1 MLERW
6 KSDFE
11 NLLNQNSDQVIV
23 NNDNINENSYDA
35 TILNE
40 TITREEIAKAVEPAK
55 LRNACGIDEIHA
67 EVLINSTAIEFLYI
81 ICNGC
86 FERGKVPGQW
96 TSGIIKPIFKSGSDD
111 KEYPLN
117 YRGITLIAVPSKIY

>member
-1 MLERW
+1 VLERW

-40 TITREEIAKAVEPAK
+40 TITREEIAKAVEHAK

-86 FERGKVPGQW
+86 FERGTVPGQW
-96 TSGIIKPIFKSGSDD
+96 TSGIIKPIFKSGSAD
-111 KEYPLN
+111 KEDPLN
-117 YRGITLIAVPSKIY
+117 YRGITLKAVPSKTY

>member
-23 NNDNINENSYDA
+23 SNDNINENTYDA

-40 TITREEIAKAVEPAK
+40 TITREEIAKAVEHAK
-55 LRNACGIDEIHA
+55 LRKACGIDEIPA
-67 EVLINSTAIEFLYI
+67 EVLKNPTAIELLYI

-86 FERGKVPGQW
+86 FELGKVP
-96 TSGIIKPIFKSGSDD
+96 D
-111 KEYPLN
+111 
-117 YRGITLIAVPSKIY
+117 

>member
-6 KSDFE
+6 KSDIE

-40 TITREEIAKAVEPAK
+40 TITREEIGKAVEHAK
-55 LRNACGIDEIHA
+55 LRKACGIDEISA
-67 EVLINSTAIEFLYI
+67 EVLKNPTAIELLYI

-86 FERGKVPGQW
+86 SELGKVP
-96 TSGIIKPIFKSGSDD
+96 D
-111 KEYPLN
+111 
-117 YRGITLIAVPSKIY
+117 